1 MNHLNQTKYLTQ
13 KEVSKI
19 LDVKVTTLNSWRC
32 SRKYNIPYIKLGRVI
47 LYPSVEF
54 YAWLESFTSTK

>member
-1 MNHLNQTKYLTQ
+1 MNNSNSIQYLTQ

-32 SRKYNIPYIKLGRVI
+32 SKKYEIPHIKLGRVI
-47 LYPSVEF
+47 LYPYIEF
-54 YAWLESFTSTK
+54 HEWLESFMKAR